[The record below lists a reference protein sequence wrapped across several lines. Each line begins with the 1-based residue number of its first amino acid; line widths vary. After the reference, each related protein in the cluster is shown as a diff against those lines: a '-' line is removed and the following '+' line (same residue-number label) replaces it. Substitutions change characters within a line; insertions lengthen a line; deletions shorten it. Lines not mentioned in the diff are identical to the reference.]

1 VYTIGPS
8 LSQVVTFLHA
18 YGARVLIVFAIVL
31 GVWGAYHYFRHQRVS
46 GGFRSTYLIMAALT
60 PLQGLLGAGALVAGG
75 SPREGILHI
84 VYGVFATLF
93 VPGAYLYS
101 RGNDARREA
110 LVLAG
115 ASWIVAIAF
124 FRGIST
130 G

>member
-1 VYTIGPS
+1 
-8 LSQVVTFLHA
+8 LSGTLAFLHA
-18 YGARVLIVFAIVL
+18 YGARVLIVFALVL
-31 GVWGAYHYFRHQRVS
+31 GVWGAYHYFRNQRLS
-46 GGFRSTYLIMAALT
+46 GGFRSTYLIMAGLV
-60 PLQGLLGAGALVAGG
+60 PIQGLLGMAAILSGN

-84 VYGVFATLF
+84 VYGIFAVIF

-101 RGNDARREA
+101 RGSDTRREA

>member
-1 VYTIGPS
+1 MLQTIA
-8 LSQVVTFLHA
+8 FLHGF
-18 YGARVLIVFAIVL
+18 GARVLVVFAILL
-31 GVWGAYHYFRHQRVS
+31 GLWGTYHYLRDHRLS
-46 GGFRSTYLIMAALT
+46 GGFRSTYLIMAGIV
-60 PLQGLLGAGALVAGG
+60 PLQGILGVAALVAGG
-75 SPREGILHI
+75 SAREGILHF

-93 VPGAYLYS
+93 VPGAYLYT

>member
-1 VYTIGPS
+1 LLATI
-8 LSQVVTFLHA
+8 TFLHS
-18 YGARVLIVFAIVL
+18 YGARVLIVFAVL
-31 GVWGAYHYFRHQRVS
+31 LGLWGAYQYFRSQRVS
-46 GGFRSTYLIMAALT
+46 GGFRSTYLIMAAVI
-60 PLQGLLGAGALVAGG
+60 PVQGVLGVGALIAGG
-75 SPREGILHI
+75 NAREGILHF
-84 VYGVFATLF
+84 VYGVFAVLF

-124 FRGIST
+124 FRGIAT

>member
-1 VYTIGPS
+1 MLQT
-8 LSQVVTFLHA
+8 LAFLHTF
-18 YGARVLIVFAIVL
+18 GSRVLLVFAIVL
-31 GVWGAYHYFRHQRVS
+31 GVWGAYHYFRNQRLS
-46 GGFRSTYLIMAALT
+46 GGFRSTYLIMAVII
-60 PLQGLLGAGALVAGG
+60 PVQGLLGVAALVAGG
-75 SPREGILHI
+75 NAREGILHF

-110 LVLAG
+110 LILAG

-124 FRGIST
+124 FRGIAT

>member
-1 VYTIGPS
+1 MLQT
-8 LSQVVTFLHA
+8 LAFLHSF
-18 YGARVLIVFAIVL
+18 GARVLVVFAILL
-31 GVWGAYHYFRHQRVS
+31 GLWGAYHYFRNQSLS
-46 GGFRSTYLIMAALT
+46 GGFRSTYLIMAGIV
-60 PLQGLLGAGALVAGG
+60 PVQGILGVAALVTGG
-75 SPREGILHI
+75 SPREGILHM

-93 VPGAYLYS
+93 VPGAYLYT

-115 ASWIVAIAF
+115 ASWIVAIAL

>member
-1 VYTIGPS
+1 MRDT
-8 LSQVVTFLHA
+8 LTFLHG
-18 YGARVLIVFAIVL
+18 YGARVLIVFAILL
-31 GVWGAYHYFRHQRVS
+31 GLWGAYHYFSNRPLS
-46 GGFRSTYLIMAALT
+46 GGFRSTYLIMAGLV
-60 PLQGLLGAGALVAGG
+60 PVQGLLGVAALVSGG
-75 SPREGILHI
+75 NAREGILHF

-110 LVLAG
+110 LVLTG
-115 ASWIVAIAF
+115 ACWIVAIAF

>member
-1 VYTIGPS
+1 MHETI
-8 LSQVVTFLHA
+8 TFLHG
-18 YGARVLIVFAIVL
+18 YGARVLIVFAVVL
-31 GVWGAYHYFRHQRVS
+31 GLWGAYQYFRNQRLS
-46 GGFRSTYLIMAALT
+46 GGFRSTYLIMAVLV
-60 PLQGLLGAGALVAGG
+60 PVQGLLGVAAVATGG
-75 SPREGILHI
+75 SAREGILHF